1 VKHAQDDLTAYLDGA
16 LDPGARAQVEAH
28 LAGCAACR
36 AERDRLAATLALL
49 GRLPP
54 APAPSPSFEA
64 RFEARLAAARAERRE
79 RRALLDGLRW
89 RWLAPGLAAAAM
101 AATAVVVARDGRARE
116 VALAD
121 HLELM
126 EEYEAV
132 ASVGA
137 VESADDVQVVAHLDE
152 VEARP

>member
-1 VKHAQDDLTAYLDGA
+1 VKHVQDDLTAYLDGA
-16 LDPGARAQVEAH
+16 LAPGARAKVDEH
-28 LAGCAACR
+28 LALCAPCR
-36 AERDRLAATLALL
+36 AERDRLSATLALL

-54 APAPSPSFEA
+54 APAPSPAFEA
-64 RFEARLAAARAERRE
+64 RFEARLAAIRAEGRE
-79 RRALLDGLRW
+79 RRALFDGLRW

-121 HLELM
+121 HLELI
-126 EEYEAV
+126 ENYEAV

-137 VESADDVQVVAHLDE
+137 IESADDVEVVAHLDE
-152 VEARP
+152 VEATP